1 MPAQL
6 AMYDSES
13 KFVTSISMTLAALPV
28 DALGSM
34 HEYQGKNLE
43 LSTLVASSMKSP
55 SVECGRSHRILAPVP
70 L

>member
-1 MPAQL
+1 M
-6 AMYDSES
+6 S
-13 KFVTSISMTLAALPV
+13 
-28 DALGSM
+28 
-34 HEYQGKNLE
+34 YQGKNLE